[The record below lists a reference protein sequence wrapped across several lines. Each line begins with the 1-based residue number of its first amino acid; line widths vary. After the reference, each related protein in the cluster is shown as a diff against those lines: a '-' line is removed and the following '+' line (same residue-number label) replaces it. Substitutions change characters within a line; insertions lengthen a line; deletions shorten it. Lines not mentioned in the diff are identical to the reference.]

1 LRATTPITRKPST
14 DRAAAALAALLGAA
28 ALVTSAPARAQQLD
42 QLPYCTRIPLPLA
55 SCRPL
60 DVSSGRVTLHLA
72 LASDEAQREH
82 GLMNVR
88 AVPHG
93 QGMLFVFP
101 DGEQT
106 REFWMKDTITPLD
119 MLFVDSAGTVTG
131 VAANVPA
138 TKRGTPDDK
147 IARRRGLAQY
157 VIELGAGQASAL
169 GLVAGSRLSIPPLRA
184 K

>member
-1 LRATTPITRKPST
+1 MRKPPA
-14 DRAAAALAALLGAA
+14 DRAVASALALAVLAA
-28 ALVTSAPARAQQLD
+28 MAAVVTGRAVASAQQMD
-42 QLPYCTRIPLPLA
+42 QLPYCTRIPLPPLA

-60 DVSSGRVTLHLA
+60 EVLSGHTVLHLA
-72 LASDEAQREH
+72 LAANEAQREH

-88 AVPHG
+88 AVPRG

-101 DGEQT
+101 DGNQT

-119 MLFVDSAGTVTG
+119 MLFVDSNGTVTG

-138 TKRGTPDDK
+138 TKRGTPDEK

-169 GLVAGSRLSIPPLRA
+169 GLAAGSRLSIPPLRA
-184 K
+184 F

>member
-1 LRATTPITRKPST
+1 MRKRST
-14 DRAAAALAALLGAA
+14 DRGPAVPAAAALLLAAVSLLAA
-28 ALVTSAPARAQQLD
+28 PPACAQQMD
-42 QLPYCTRIPLPLA
+42 QLPYCTRIPLPVA

-72 LASDEAQREH
+72 LASDEAQREQ

-88 AVPHG
+88 AVPRG

-101 DGEQT
+101 DGDQT

-138 TKRGTPDDK
+138 TKRGTPDEK
-147 IARRRGLAQY
+147 VARRRGLAQY

-169 GLVAGSRLSIPPLRA
+169 GLSAGSRLSIPPLRA

>member
-1 LRATTPITRKPST
+1 LRATTSITRKPT
-14 DRAAAALAALLGAA
+14 ADRAAAALAALLAAA
-28 ALVTSAPARAQQLD
+28 ALVTATPAGAQQMD

-60 DVSSGRVTLHLA
+60 DVYSGRVTLHLA

-88 AVPHG
+88 AVPRG

-138 TKRGTPDDK
+138 TKRGTPDAK

-169 GLVAGSRLSIPPLRA
+169 GLAAGSRLSIPPLRA

>member
-1 LRATTPITRKPST
+1 MRKPER
-14 DRAAAALAALLGAA
+14 DRAAFAVLLAGAALLAA
-28 ALVTSAPARAQQLD
+28 PPQARAQQVD
-42 QLPYCTRIPLPLA
+42 QLPYCTRIPLPHDT
-55 SCRPL
+55 CRPL

-72 LASDEAQREH
+72 LASTEQQRER
-82 GLMNVR
+82 GLMQVSS
-88 AVPHG
+88 VPRG

-119 MLFVDSAGTVTG
+119 MLFVDANGTVTG

-138 TKRGTPDDK
+138 TKPGTPEEK

-157 VIELGAGQASAL
+157 VIELRAGQAAAL
-169 GLVAGSRLSIPPLRA
+169 GIAAGSRLSIPPLRA
-184 K
+184 Y

>member
-1 LRATTPITRKPST
+1 MRATRST
-14 DRAAAALAALLGAA
+14 QPKRSADRAVAIAAALIALANAALAAPAA
-28 ALVTSAPARAQQLD
+28 AQQLD
-42 QLPYCTRIPLPLA
+42 QLPYCTRIPLPRDA
-55 SCRPL
+55 CRPL
-60 DVSSGRVTLHLA
+60 DVSSGRTALHLA
-72 LASDEAQREH
+72 LASNEQQRER

-88 AVPHG
+88 AVPPG

-119 MLFVDSAGTVTG
+119 MLFVDSNGTVTG

-138 TKRGTPDDK
+138 TKKGTPDEK

-157 VIELGAGQASAL
+157 VIELGAGQAAAL
-169 GLVAGSRLSIPPLRA
+169 GLAAGSRLSIPPLRA
-184 K
+184 F

>member
-1 LRATTPITRKPST
+1 MRRPRAERAVASALALAVLAA
-14 DRAAAALAALLGAA
+14 AAAALTGRGAA
-28 ALVTSAPARAQQLD
+28 SAQQME
-42 QLPYCTRIPLPLA
+42 QLPYCTRIPLPPLA

-60 DVSSGRVTLHLA
+60 DVLSGRTTLHLA
-72 LASDEAQREH
+72 LAANEAQREH

-101 DGEQT
+101 DGDQT

-119 MLFVDSAGTVTG
+119 MLFVDSSGTVTG

-138 TKRGTPDDK
+138 TKRGTPDEK
-147 IARRRGLAQY
+147 IARRRGIAQY
-157 VIELGAGQASAL
+157 VIELGAGQAGAL
-169 GLVAGSRLSIPPLRA
+169 GIAAGTRLSIPPLRA
-184 K
+184 F